1 MDFKKKKKIGELSS
15 QLSLCDQLR
24 KVSKPDLTVANI
36 KHGVHI
42 LQENVTHDPE
52 FCNCEMI
59 LVSTYEGF
67 ALANSLPPRESSDA
81 APARQS
87 VELES

>member
-1 MDFKKKKKIGELSS
+1 MSVGVINQRTLEP
-15 QLSLCDQLR
+15 SLCNQLR
-24 KVSKPDLTVANI
+24 RVSKTDSTVANI

-42 LQENVTHDPE
+42 LQENVTNDPE
-52 FCNCEMI
+52 FCDREMI

-67 ALANSLPPRESSDA
+67 ALTNSLPRRESSDA

-87 VELES
+87 VKLES